1 MSPTFASQPAAS
13 NAVAIPDAAEAVAR
27 EAAAPALRFLGVS
40 KSYRHGASRTLLR
53 RGLLSWL
60 RPHRTQSFY
69 ALRNVSF
76 ELAAGMSLA
85 VVGANGAG
93 KSTLLRCATGISV
106 PEQGRIDV
114 HGTIAALMEL
124 GAGFHPD
131 LTGAE
136 NVLLNASLLGLSR
149 KETYRQFD
157 RIVEFS
163 GLSSFIDEPLRTY
176 SSGMVLRLAFSVAV
190 RVDPDI
196 LVIDEI
202 LAVGDI
208 DFQEKCIAEL
218 TRLKDSGKTL
228 ICVAHDMRMLKKFC
242 QQALWL
248 EHGEIRMIGPAQ
260 EVLSGYENAPP
271 PANLLDPSG
280 EP

>member
-1 MSPTFASQPAAS
+1 MERST
-13 NAVAIPDAAEAVAR
+13 AIQSAER
-27 EAAAPALRFLGVS
+27 GAAPPSIEAPCAVETQCVLRFQNVS
-40 KSYRHGASRTLLR
+40 KTYRHNASRMVLR
-53 RGLLSWL
+53 RGLMTWL
-60 RPHRTQSFY
+60 KRSRIDTFY

-76 ELAAGMSLA
+76 DLGPNSSLA

-106 PEQGRIDV
+106 PDQGRVEIR
-114 HGTIAALMEL
+114 GTIAALMEL

-136 NVLLNASLLGLSR
+136 NVLLNASLLGLTR
-149 KETYRQFD
+149 KETLRQFD

-163 GLSSFIDEPLRTY
+163 GLGSFIDEPLRTY

-196 LVIDEI
+196 LVIDEV

-208 DFQEKCIAEL
+208 DFQEKCIAEIM
-218 TRLKDSGKTL
+218 RLKQSGKTL
-228 ICVAHDMRMLKKFC
+228 IYVAHNLPMLRQVC
-242 QQALWL
+242 DQALWL
-248 EHGEIRMIGPAQ
+248 ERGELRMFGPCDQ
-260 EVLSGYENAPP
+260 VLDAYEAAPP
-271 PANLLDPSG
+271 PPTL
-280 EP
+280 

>member
-1 MSPTFASQPAAS
+1 MERST
-13 NAVAIPDAAEAVAR
+13 AVQSAV
-27 EAAAPALRFLGVS
+27 EQDAAPAPIEAPPAIQPESVLRFEGVS
-40 KSYRHGASRTLLR
+40 KTYIHNSSRMLLR
-53 RGLLSWL
+53 RGLLSWF
-60 RPHRTQSFY
+60 RRSRTDVFY

-76 ELAAGMSLA
+76 DLGANRSLA

-93 KSTLLRCATGISV
+93 KSTLLRCATGISA
-106 PEQGRIDV
+106 PDQGRVQIR
-114 HGTIAALMEL
+114 GTIAALMEL

-136 NVLLNASLLGLSR
+136 NVLLNASLLGLTR
-149 KETYRQFD
+149 KETLQQFD

-163 GLSSFIDEPLRTY
+163 GLGSFIDEPLRTY

-208 DFQEKCIAEL
+208 DFQEKCIAEIM
-218 TRLKDSGKTL
+218 RLKQSGKTL
-228 ICVAHDMRMLKKFC
+228 IYVAHNLPMLRKVC
-242 QQALWL
+242 EQALWL
-248 EHGEIRMIGPAQ
+248 ERGQLRMFGPCD
-260 EVLSGYENAPP
+260 EVLDAYEAAPP
-271 PANLLDPSG
+271 PPSL
-280 EP
+280 

>member
-1 MSPTFASQPAAS
+1 MSSRSTAAQS
-13 NAVAIPDAAEAVAR
+13 SAAQGLDAANTGSPHS
-27 EAAAPALRFLGVS
+27 AAHASVLRFEGVS
-40 KSYRHGASRTLLR
+40 KSYTHGASRTLLR
-53 RGLLSWL
+53 RGLLSWFK
-60 RPHRTQSFY
+60 RSKTDAFY
-69 ALRNVSF
+69 ALTDVSF
-76 ELAAGMSLA
+76 ELTHATSLA

-93 KSTLLRCATGISV
+93 KSTLLRLATGIAFPDTGGIS
-106 PEQGRIDV
+106 V

-136 NVLLNASLLGLSR
+136 NVLLNASLLGLTR
-149 KETYRQFD
+149 KQTYEQFD

-163 GLSSFIDEPLRTY
+163 GLENFIDEPLRTY

-208 DFQEKCIAEL
+208 DFQHKCIAEINH
-218 TRLKDSGKTL
+218 LKQSGKTL
-228 ICVAHDMRMLKKFC
+228 IIVAHDLDLLKKLC
-242 QQALWL
+242 EQALWL
-248 EHGEIRMIGPAQ
+248 EHGKIRMFGPAAT
-260 EVLSGYENAPP
+260 VLSSYEAAPP
-271 PANLLDPSG
+271 PESL
-280 EP
+280 

>member
-1 MSPTFASQPAAS
+1 MSRSIATQAALGQKIDDPAISQSP
-13 NAVAIPDAAEAVAR
+13 P
-27 EAAAPALRFLGVS
+27 AAPAQCVLRFDGVT
-40 KSYRHGASRTLLR
+40 KTYPHNASRVLLR

-60 RPHRTQSFY
+60 KRSGTDVFH

-76 ELAAGMSLA
+76 ELNAATSLG

-93 KSTLLRCATGISV
+93 KSTLLRCATGISS
-106 PEQGRIDV
+106 PDAGRIEV

-136 NVLLNASLLGLSR
+136 NVMLNASLLGLTR
-149 KETYRQFD
+149 KQTYAQFD

-163 GLSSFIDEPLRTY
+163 GLANFIDEPLRTY

-196 LVIDEI
+196 LVIDEV
-202 LAVGDI
+202 LAVGDLE
-208 DFQEKCIAEL
+208 FQDKCVAEIA
-218 TRLKDSGKTL
+218 RLKQSGKTL
-228 ICVAHDMRMLKKFC
+228 ICVAHDMRLLRKLC
-242 QQALWL
+242 EQALWL
-248 EHGEIRMIGPAQ
+248 EHGELRMFGACA
-260 EVLSGYENAPP
+260 EVLDAYQAAPQP
-271 PANLLDPSG
+271 EEL
-280 EP
+280 

>member
-1 MSPTFASQPAAS
+1 MDRSAA
-13 NAVAIPDAAEAVAR
+13 IQTMPQ
-27 EAAAPALRFLGVS
+27 AAPETAADASAPGAGGPGCVMRFDGVS

-60 RPHRTQSFY
+60 KFSRPPTFY

-76 ELAAGMSLA
+76 ELPSATSLA
-85 VVGANGAG
+85 VIGANGAG
-93 KSTLLRCATGISV
+93 KSTLLRCATGIAYPDAGSIRV
-106 PEQGRIDV
+106 Q
-114 HGTIAALMEL
+114 GTIAPLMEL

-136 NVLLNASLLGLSR
+136 NLVLNASLLGLTR
-149 KETYRQFD
+149 KQTREQFAP
-157 RIVEFS
+157 IVEFS
-163 GLSSFIDEPLRTY
+163 GLGNFIDEPLRTY

-208 DFQEKCIAEL
+208 DFQQKCIAEIA
-218 TRLKDSGKTL
+218 RLKQAGKTL
-228 ICVAHDMRMLKKFC
+228 ICVAHDMRLLRELC
-242 QQALWL
+242 EQALWL
-248 EHGEIRMIGPAQ
+248 EHGELRMFGAAD
-260 EVLSGYENAPP
+260 EVLSAYEAAPP
-271 PANLLDPSG
+271 PASL
-280 EP
+280 

>member
-1 MSPTFASQPAAS
+1 MDHSTAIQTTPRDQPGAIQGTESARGPNAAS
-13 NAVAIPDAAEAVAR
+13 VV
-27 EAAAPALRFLGVS
+27 RFEGVS
-40 KSYRHGASRTLLR
+40 KIYSHGASRMLLR

-60 RPHRTQSFY
+60 KRSRAETFY
-69 ALRNVSF
+69 ALRDVSF
-76 ELAAGMSLA
+76 DLGPATSLA

-93 KSTLLRCATGISV
+93 KSTLLRCATGISFPDAGQLQV
-106 PEQGRIDV
+106 R
-114 HGTIAALMEL
+114 GTIAALMEL

-136 NVLLNASLLGLSR
+136 NLVLNASLLGLTR
-149 KETYRQFD
+149 KQTREQFE

-163 GLSSFIDEPLRTY
+163 GLANFIDEPLRTY

-208 DFQEKCIAEL
+208 DFQQKCIAEIG
-218 TRLKDSGKTL
+218 RLKQAGKTL
-228 ICVAHDMRMLKKFC
+228 ICVAHDLRLLRELC
-242 QQALWL
+242 EQGLWL
-248 EHGEIRMIGPAQ
+248 EHGEIRMFGPAGA
-260 EVLSGYENAPP
+260 VLSAYEAAPP
-271 PANLLDPSG
+271 PASL
-280 EP
+280 

>member
-1 MSPTFASQPAAS
+1 MKSSIASQPAAIDVS
-13 NAVAIPDAAEAVAR
+13 AATESAAHSVSPPAV
-27 EAAAPALRFLGVS
+27 RFAGVS

-53 RGLLSWL
+53 RSLLSWL
-60 RPHRTQSFY
+60 KPHRTQSFY
-69 ALRNVSF
+69 ALRDVSF
-76 ELAAGMSLA
+76 ELPVGASLA

-106 PEQGRIDV
+106 PERGRVEV

-131 LTGAE
+131 LTGGE
-136 NVLLNASLLGLSR
+136 NVLLNASLLGLTR
-149 KETYRQFD
+149 NETYRQFD
-157 RIVEFS
+157 SIVEFS
-163 GLSSFIDEPLRTY
+163 GLAGFIDEPLRTY

-208 DFQEKCIAEL
+208 DFQEKCITEL
-218 TRLKDSGKTL
+218 NRLKESGKTL
-228 ICVAHDMRMLKKFC
+228 ICVAHQMMMLKKLC
-242 QQALWL
+242 QHALWL
-248 EHGEIRMIGPAQ
+248 EHGEIRMFGPVE
-260 EVLSGYENAPP
+260 EVLTSYENAPP
-271 PANLLDPSG
+271 PASL
-280 EP
+280 